1 MTAGLHRVED
11 AAEGLALEVRLF
23 EASEPCVA
31 LWHATSP
38 ALVCPA
44 AYGRREGFVSAAL
57 RSRARGWPV
66 LTRPTGGGAVPQGAG
81 VLNLAMATTVDR
93 GFSNEDG
100 YRLIT
105 FPIQSV
111 GARFGLRIETGTTEG
126 SFCDGTWNLS
136 CNGRKLVGTAQR
148 WRPLADGRAHILAH
162 ALILTH
168 GPVAAETVDAFHT
181 DLGLGPVR
189 REAHTTFEEE
199 LGPQGPE
206 LDDLAVALKTAAR
219 HALAEAG
226 PRVAANLAA

>member
-1 MTAGLHRVED
+1 MTVALHRVAE
-11 AAEGLALEVRLF
+11 AAEGLALEARLF
-23 EASEPCVA
+23 AAPEPCVA

-44 AYGRREGFVSAAL
+44 AYRHRAGFVSAAQ

-66 LTRPTGGGAVPQGAG
+66 LTRPTGGGTVPQGAG
-81 VLNLAMATTVDR
+81 VLNLAMAMTVDR
-93 GFSNEDG
+93 GFRIEDG

-105 FPIQSV
+105 SPIQIV
-111 GARFGLRIETGTTEG
+111 GARFGLRMETGPTPD

-136 CNGRKLVGTAQR
+136 SHGRKLVGTAQR
-148 WRPLADGRAHILAH
+148 WRPLADGRARILAH

-168 GPVAAETVDAFHT
+168 GPVAAETVDAFHA
-181 DLGLGPVR
+181 DLGFGPVR
-189 REAHTTFEEE
+189 REAHTTLEEE

-206 LDDLAVALKTAAR
+206 LDQLAAALEHAAR

-226 PRVAANLAA
+226 LRGAANLAA